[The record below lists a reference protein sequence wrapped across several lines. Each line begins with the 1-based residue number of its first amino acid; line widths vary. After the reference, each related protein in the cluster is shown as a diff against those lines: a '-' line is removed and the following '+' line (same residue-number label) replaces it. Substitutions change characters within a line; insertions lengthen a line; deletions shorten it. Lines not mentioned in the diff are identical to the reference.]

1 MRARVVL
8 HENMNEAE
16 TAALC
21 VYNLFGAAP
30 DEKALLSRKKKRPC
44 PVRRFGT
51 QTHSWTGHVFCA
63 VYVYCIP
70 VLPFYSPSTLCR
82 VIKSLTALDMR
93 AISACNF

>member
-30 DEKALLSRKKKRPC
+30 DEKALLSRKKKKAMSGAQ
-44 PVRRFGT
+44 VRNT
-51 QTHSWTGHVFCA
+51 NA
-63 VYVYCIP
+63 
-70 VLPFYSPSTLCR
+70 
-82 VIKSLTALDMR
+82 
-93 AISACNF
+93 